1 MGKVV
6 LVKEY
11 LMHKLEPREHV
22 LSPVISKAM
31 NPKGDVYMEK
41 VMCFL
46 QFFFFLMSILILNV
60 YRDVLMSFN
69 QWLTS
74 MYRY

>member
-22 LSPVISKAM
+22 LSPVISKVV

-46 QFFFFLMSILILNV
+46 QFFFF
-60 YRDVLMSFN
+60 
-69 QWLTS
+69 
-74 MYRY
+74 

>member
-31 NPKGDVYMEK
+31 SPKRAPGDMGV
-41 VMCFL
+41 V
-46 QFFFFLMSILILNV
+46 
-60 YRDVLMSFN
+60 
-69 QWLTS
+69 
-74 MYRY
+74 